1 MSFQPT
7 KSQSNRKKSEALFT
21 PPPATAGGPTEP
33 FRCLGLAT
41 YESHEGERS
50 LFVTNGDSLAA
61 GADDSG
67 GVAARL
73 LLGMTAALA
82 V

>member
-1 MSFQPT
+1 
-7 KSQSNRKKSEALFT
+7 
-21 PPPATAGGPTEP
+21 
-33 FRCLGLAT
+33 
-41 YESHEGERS
+41 

>member
-1 MSFQPT
+1 VT
-7 KSQSNRKKSEALFT
+7 V
-21 PPPATAGGPTEP
+21 P
-33 FRCLGLAT
+33 FRCLRVAT

-61 GADDSG
+61 GAVDSG

-73 LLGMTAALA
+73 SLGIKVALA
-82 V
+82 VCGGQRNGSTGLVNPHRPRRE

>member
-1 MSFQPT
+1 VF
-7 KSQSNRKKSEALFT
+7 
-21 PPPATAGGPTEP
+21 
-33 FRCLGLAT
+33 AT

-50 LFVTNGDSLAA
+50 LFVTSGDSLAA

-73 LLGMTAALA
+73 SLGMTAALA